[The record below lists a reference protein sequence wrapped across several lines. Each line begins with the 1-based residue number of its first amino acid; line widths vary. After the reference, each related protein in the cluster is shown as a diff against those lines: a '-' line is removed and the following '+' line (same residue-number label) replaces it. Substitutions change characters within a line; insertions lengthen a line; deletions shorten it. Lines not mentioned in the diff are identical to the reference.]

1 MPLLR
6 ALLAVAAVTLFGGV
20 AGLQPADP
28 PPVCTGPS
36 WVGTIVSKEEGEFFP
51 LLRKTFRCGAIL
63 RNAIRP
69 VAPPPAPPREI
80 PPELRDA
87 YLQGGEVELLEHY
100 RNDVIT
106 TAVTK
111 WNVAEWYA
119 RFHQD
124 PPKCDY
130 HNANYGDEGC
140 YLYTMLR
147 KYKDRIIGKRGVVL
161 GSRDPWVEVMLLGVG
176 SAEGDE
182 AARATVRDP
191 TVPNLIG
198 ANEVLTLEYG
208 PIQQD
213 HPRITTMSPV
223 DAARMRLERRW
234 KPVDFVV
241 TFSSV
246 EHSGLGRYG
255 DPLLPCGDLDAL
267 AQLYCLSKPNATLFL
282 GVPTNAKSSKLLWN
296 AHRMYGPQ
304 RFQHLMA
311 NWKVEDM
318 HSRDQ
323 WRDAGTLHMQPTFV
337 ATKLSQPRER
347 RAE

>member
-1 MPLLR
+1 
-6 ALLAVAAVTLFGGV
+6 
-20 AGLQPADP
+20 
-28 PPVCTGPS
+28 
-36 WVGTIVSKEEGEFFP
+36 
-51 LLRKTFRCGAIL
+51 
-63 RNAIRP
+63 
-69 VAPPPAPPREI
+69 
-80 PPELRDA
+80 
-87 YLQGGEVELLEHY
+87 
-100 RNDVIT
+100 
-106 TAVTK
+106 
-111 WNVAEWYA
+111 
-119 RFHQD
+119 
-124 PPKCDY
+124 
-130 HNANYGDEGC
+130 
-140 YLYTMLR
+140 
-147 KYKDRIIGKRGVVL
+147 
-161 GSRDPWVEVMLLGVG
+161 
-176 SAEGDE
+176 
-182 AARATVRDP
+182 
-191 TVPNLIG
+191 
-198 ANEVLTLEYG
+198 
-208 PIQQD
+208 
-213 HPRITTMSPV
+213 MSPV

-241 TFSSV
+241 TLSSV

-267 AQLYCLSKPNATLFL
+267 AQLYCLTKPNATLFL